1 MDNLVQLTDVT
12 KRYDHDGTPAVDR
25 VSLAVAPGEALAVM
39 GPSGSGKSTLL
50 NLIAGLDR
58 PTSGEVLVGGERVD
72 KLSETGLAR
81 FRRRQVGLIFQFFN
95 LLDDMTVLDNILL
108 PAQLAGMPASAAR
121 TRADELLAALRIAKH
136 ADAYPARLSGG
147 ERQRVAIARALV
159 NRPAL
164 LLADEPTGALD
175 TATGEEIGELLL
187 DLHSSGQTLI
197 LVTHNPDLAARYAR
211 RVGLLVDFNAPFDHA
226 FAAQRGAHVT
236 AVVNA
241 QVSSARLA
249 ATTRLP
255 GVTAASGPF
264 PQATVGADISFTAP
278 SAGPGAQGVFSTQ
291 LNLVGRASPGGP
303 VDALTLTAGRWA
315 RQAGE
320 VVWSGSGNGPQASVG
335 SHVTVHGASGSPR
348 LTVVGVATSATVSAQ
363 AWVTPAEIAAL
374 RAPGAPAVSQML
386 YRFAHAGSAAQVS
399 ADVSRVRAA
408 LPPGSLLGAQSY
420 LTAKLGATRSIAP
433 WVPFIVAFGLIGLVM
448 AVLIVANV
456 VSGAVVAGTRRI
468 GVLKSIG
475 FSPAQVVASYLLQVA
490 IPATA
495 GALTGVLAGNLLSLP
510 LLSQT
515 ARVYGVGT
523 LAVPPWVDV
532 ATPLAMLG
540 LTVAAALPPALRA
553 GRLSPVRAIATGR
566 APRAARG
573 YGAHRLLSKARRLP
587 RPLTLGLAAPFA
599 RPGRTL
605 VTLVA
610 VLLGGAAV
618 TFAAGLA
625 TSLDR
630 VATDL
635 SHAQAEPVQVGLPGQ
650 GAMAQPA
657 DAPVLPS
664 PAAQQRAVQA
674 ALRAQPG
681 TLRYV
686 AEADDDIGVPGLP
699 EQLSLVAFGGD
710 ASWTGYQLIT
720 GHWYRGTGQAVVN
733 TGFLTDTGAQ
743 VGDSYTITSGSR
755 HVTVRITGEIFEPNG
770 GTPKILASTPTLSAL
785 DPDLTVVQY
794 DVAVRPGT
802 AAASYA
808 NTLAA
813 ALGPD
818 YSVSAD
824 SGMPSGFAA
833 VIGLIAMLTPRQVTA
848 MVVCSVASIGLV
860 AGLVAIPAGVA
871 LQRYVLP
878 VMAHAAQTGVPASV
892 LNVYVPGE
900 LALLALS
907 GLVIAAAGAL
917 APAGWAARARTASA
931 LRAE

>member
-1 MDNLVQLTDVT
+1 V
-12 KRYDHDGTPAVDR
+12 
-25 VSLAVAPGEALAVM
+25 
-39 GPSGSGKSTLL
+39 
-50 NLIAGLDR
+50 
-58 PTSGEVLVGGERVD
+58 
-72 KLSETGLAR
+72 
-81 FRRRQVGLIFQFFN
+81 F
-95 LLDDMTVLDNILL
+95 
-108 PAQLAGMPASAAR
+108 
-121 TRADELLAALRIAKH
+121 
-136 ADAYPARLSGG
+136 
-147 ERQRVAIARALV
+147 
-159 NRPAL
+159 
-164 LLADEPTGALD
+164 
-175 TATGEEIGELLL
+175 
-187 DLHSSGQTLI
+187 
-197 LVTHNPDLAARYAR
+197 
-211 RVGLLVDFNAPFDHA
+211 
-226 FAAQRGAHVT
+226 
-236 AVVNA
+236 
-241 QVSSARLA
+241 
-249 ATTRLP
+249 
-255 GVTAASGPF
+255 
-264 PQATVGADISFTAP
+264 
-278 SAGPGAQGVFSTQ
+278 AGP
-291 LNLVGRASPGGP
+291 LDLVGRAWAGGP
-303 VDALTLTAGRWA
+303 VDDLTLTAGRWA

-320 VVWSGSGNGPQASVG
+320 VVWSGTGHGPPVSVG
-335 SHVTVHGASGSPR
+335 AQVTVSGVPGSPR
-348 LTVVGVATSATVSAQ
+348 LTVVGVATSVTGTAE
-363 AWVTPAEIAAL
+363 AWVTPAELAAL
-374 RAPGAPAVSQML
+374 RTPGTPDVAQML
-386 YRFAHAGSAAQVS
+386 YRFSGAGTTAAVS
-399 ADVSRVRAA
+399 ADIARLRAA
-408 LPPGSLLGAQSY
+408 LPAGSLLGAQSY
-420 LTAKLGATRSIAP
+420 LTAKLEATRSIAP

-475 FSPAQVVASYLLQVA
+475 FSPAQVVAAYLLLVA

-532 ATPLAMLG
+532 AMPLAMLG
-540 LTVAAALPPALRA
+540 LTLAAALPPALRA

-573 YGAHRLLSKARRLP
+573 YRAHRLLGKARRLP

-610 VLLGGAAV
+610 ILLGGTAV

-650 GAMAQPA
+650 GAMVQPA
-657 DAPVLPS
+657 DAPPLPS
-664 PAAQQRAVQA
+664 QAEQQRAVQA

-681 TLRYV
+681 TLHYV
-686 AEADDDIGVPGLP
+686 AEADDDLSVPGLP
-699 EQLSLVAFGGD
+699 DHLSLTGFGGD

-720 GHWYRGTGQAVVN
+720 GHWYRGNDQAVVN

-743 VGDSYTITSGSR
+743 VGDSYLITSGSR

-770 GTPKILASTPTLSAL
+770 GTPEILASLPTLSVL
-785 DPDLTVVQY
+785 DPHLTVVQY
-794 DVAVRPGT
+794 DVALRPGT

-813 ALGPD
+813 ALGQD
-818 YSVSAD
+818 YSVSANNAT
-824 SGMPSGFAA
+824 PREFAA
-833 VIGLIAMLTPRQVTA
+833 VIGLIATLTLLLAAVAGLGVLNTVVLQTRERVHDLGVFKAVGMTPRQLSA
-848 MVVCSVASIGLV
+848 MVVCSAAGVGLV
-860 AGLVAIPAGVA
+860 AGLVAVPAGVA

-892 LNVYVPGE
+892 LDVYVPGG

-917 APAGWAARARTASA
+917 APAVWAARARTASA